1 MKRKQPSF
9 TQKTSAAKKQRRATT
24 RVPRQATSGLAP
36 ELKFLD
42 TAFNTDASTTATIVA
57 LTTMATGDTII
68 TRDGNVI
75 SARALELRV
84 NSSLEAIT
92 QNATLRFVV
101 VCDHGANSAA
111 PTFSGTAT
119 TSVFDATTIQAMRNL
134 SCLDKYTILMDKT
147 FVINQSA
154 SNAGGVQHHFFKK
167 WIKIPRHCQE
177 VRYQDNTSAIPMKN
191 ALSLLYIADVAS
203 GVTDVDIA
211 GQARLRFVG

>member
-1 MKRKQPSF
+1 MKRQRSF
-9 TQKTSAAKKQRRATT
+9 TVKESARKKPRLARQKASIPK
-24 RVPRQATSGLAP
+24 SLGGLAE

-68 TRDGNVI
+68 TRDGNLI
-75 SARALELRV
+75 RATALELRV
-84 NSSLEAIT
+84 NMSLEAIT
-92 QNATLRFVV
+92 QNATMRFVV
-101 VCDHGANSAA
+101 VCDHAANSAA

-147 FVINQSA
+147 FTINQSA

-167 WIKIPRHCQE
+167 WIKIAPQCQM

-203 GVTDVDIA
+203 GVTDVDVA

>member
-9 TQKTSAAKKQRRATT
+9 AQKSQPAAKKARRATT
-24 RVPRQATSGLAP
+24 RVPRQATSLAP

-92 QNATLRFVV
+92 QNATLRFVL
-101 VCDHGANSAA
+101 VCDHGANAAA

-167 WIKIPRHCQE
+167 WIKIPPQCQE
-177 VRYQDNTSAIPMKN
+177 IRYQDNTSAILMKN

>member
-9 TQKTSAAKKQRRATT
+9 SQKTSATKRVKKATT
-24 RVPRQATSGLAP
+24 RVPRQSTGLAP

-42 TAFNTDASTTATIVA
+42 TSFNTDASTTATVVA
-57 LTTMATGDTII
+57 LTSMATGDTII
-68 TRDGNVI
+68 TRDGNVV

-101 VCDHGANSAA
+101 VCDHAANSAA

-167 WIKIPRHCQE
+167 WIKIPQHCQE
-177 VRYQDNTSAIPMKN
+177 VRYQDNASGIPMKN

-211 GQARLRFVG
+211 GQARLRFMG